1 MIPSIPGA
9 EIADDVMDLSAIDM
23 PGPSRK
29 SFMIMIYL
37 FAMTLRG
44 RYLQQIVPG
53 NFNGRIMAELC
64 QISVQWHAVNHVII
78 IRIRIWEL
86 PQFCSAK
93 FLLFVAYTTDTTPVL
108 FSPVHSPIS
117 SSITPSST
125 SKYCAKVF
133 RQQPG
138 SSISMPSARR
148 PVRENPIAIR

>member
-1 MIPSIPGA
+1 MVRNNRKVIPSIPGA

-37 FAMTLRG
+37 FAMTLHG

-78 IRIRIWEL
+78 IRIRI
-86 PQFCSAK
+86 
-93 FLLFVAYTTDTTPVL
+93 
-108 FSPVHSPIS
+108 
-117 SSITPSST
+117 
-125 SKYCAKVF
+125 
-133 RQQPG
+133 
-138 SSISMPSARR
+138 
-148 PVRENPIAIR
+148 